1 MTERATVSA
10 GRFERASQL
19 VRFLRTVDKSGLFA
33 MAFLVVLVFGAVFAN
48 YLFPGDPTLP
58 DLSKILLPPSLA
70 YPLGT
75 DYLGRSQFVLIAY
88 AARTSLIV
96 AFVAGAILAI
106 LGTITGLLAGYFG
119 GRIDGAIM
127 RMADVFLTIPT
138 LPLILVVVV
147 IMGPS
152 LVNVML
158 IIGLTSWPSMTRII
172 RADTLSLMKREFI
185 DIERVMGASPQRI
198 VFRHLLPNQLNLVL
212 VYTSLSIPV
221 VILTEAALEFLGLA
235 PLSVSWG
242 FMLNMSMNYW
252 IEGAWWLSFF
262 PGMAIFLTSLA
273 FYVMSEGLKDALNP
287 KLKRRR
293 ESISVQLEARK
304 K

>member
-10 GRFERASQL
+10 GRFERASRL